1 MVGKLIL
8 TYFNKKNIKGI
19 QAAGKKSLISGIP
32 KCIDKSC
39 LYMGDNSHILGG
51 ARIQNVSGDPNVRV
65 RIGSHTGIGYNFT
78 VLAGANVTVGSHVAI
93 ASDVFLSSGS
103 HGTNVENRLA
113 YGEQPCQGQAI
124 VIKDGAW
131 IGEKVCIISGEGGRV
146 SIGKKAVIGA
156 GSVVTKS
163 VPDYCIAVG
172 NPAKVIKKYNF
183 TTHAWEKV
191 TGMALQK

>member
-1 MVGKLIL
+1 MY
-8 TYFNKKNIKGI
+8 YFR
-19 QAAGKKSLISGIP
+19 
-32 KCIDKSC
+32 
-39 LYMGDNSHILGG
+39 GG
-51 ARIQNVSGDPNVRV
+51 
-65 RIGSHTGIGYNFT
+65 
-78 VLAGANVTVGSHVAI
+78 
-93 ASDVFLSSGS
+93 
-103 HGTNVENRLA
+103 
-113 YGEQPCQGQAI
+113 
-124 VIKDGAW
+124 
-131 IGEKVCIISGEGGRV
+131 GGRV